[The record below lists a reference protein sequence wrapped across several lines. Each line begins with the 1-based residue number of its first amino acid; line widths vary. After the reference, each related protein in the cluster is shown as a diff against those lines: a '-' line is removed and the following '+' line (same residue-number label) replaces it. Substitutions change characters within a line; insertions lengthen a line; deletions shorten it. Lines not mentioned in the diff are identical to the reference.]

1 MENED
6 FAEAAK
12 LKRAILE
19 ATGSDAVA
27 HVMAELKVRHCCD
40 MTTILFNHQ
49 FWTEMRQLLCSSFIS
64 RRFRV
69 DCANYCILLLLY
81 CSRSSRFL
89 QNAIQEQR
97 YQDASRL
104 SRLAGTSLV
113 ITKSLMTLS
122 HIAISGAFRLPG
134 TIFSNKS
141 VLAPPDLP
149 C

>member
-40 MTTILFNHQ
+40 MTTILFNHR
-49 FWTEMRQLLCSSFIS
+49 FWTEMCQLLCFSFIS

-69 DCANYCILLLLY
+69 DCANYCIFSILLC

-104 SRLAGTSLV
+104 ARLAGTSLV
-113 ITKSLMTLS
+113 ITKSFVTHCHFWCLCQVYSATS
-122 HIAISGAFRLPG
+122 QF
-134 TIFSNKS
+134 
-141 VLAPPDLP
+141 
-149 C
+149 

>member
-27 HVMAELKVRHCCD
+27 HVMAELKVRRCCD

-64 RRFRV
+64 RSFRV
-69 DCANYCILLLLY
+69 DCANYCI
-81 CSRSSRFL
+81 FF
-89 QNAIQEQR
+89 
-97 YQDASRL
+97 
-104 SRLAGTSLV
+104 SLV
-113 ITKSLMTLS
+113 LLPLFPILAECYTGT
-122 HIAISGAFRLPG
+122 AVSGCLKVVKACWNQLG
-134 TIFSNKS
+134 NY
-141 VLAPPDLP
+141 
-149 C
+149 